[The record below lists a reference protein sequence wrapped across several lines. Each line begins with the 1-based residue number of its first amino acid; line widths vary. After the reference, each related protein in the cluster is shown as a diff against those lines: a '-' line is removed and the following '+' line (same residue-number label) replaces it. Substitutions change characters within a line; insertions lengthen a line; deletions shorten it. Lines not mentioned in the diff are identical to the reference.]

1 MDSICGDNI
10 ISINVGGTIYMTT
23 LNLICRYRNSRL
35 CEIVLEKLKDMPD
48 LDRSRFEYILDFLRD
63 GVLICEND
71 INVLTRIL
79 IEAVYFK
86 LFSLIKILKKK
97 IELLYSNM
105 GSNVNKNIFKSIMG
119 TLEEKNKNKIK
130 SKSKSKSKSKEK
142 NNSLSRKLNKFSA
155 LIKKHNEMKC
165 CTVKKKKIHNFHFLS
180 KINLL
185 SELNHEDESPTKE
198 EVNVRGYTLLSGVP
212 LDSCKEEKQ
221 IASVKDQGDKLKNDA
236 HVECNND
243 RELNSLNNL
252 PKIIPPN
259 PCTPPTH
266 NKTLDYNITNNFI
279 NEEDKLKSKNKAN
292 GSTRINCLV
301 KNIERKEY
309 PPPTPLSPNGHLKN
323 GDSKTVSFAEGTSI
337 FIYSKKDERA
347 HNGAKDAVDTFT
359 ESPNKSLS
367 PSTIGGANYP
377 GYSSLANYA
386 TCANFMNTTNDV
398 DRASY
403 KYNNYTYNHVNN
415 PRGQILVYSEIDD
428 IEETSPFPIL
438 SNVNLGEQIFS
449 TTVDF

>member
-1 MDSICGDNI
+1 MDSIGGDNI

-23 LNLICRYRNSRL
+23 LSLICRYRNSRL
-35 CEIVLEKLKDMPD
+35 CEIVLEKLKAVPD
-48 LDRSRFEYILDFLRD
+48 LDTHHNRKEIFIDRNGSRFEYILDFLRD

-119 TLEEKNKNKIK
+119 TLEEK
-130 SKSKSKSKSKEK
+130 
-142 NNSLSRKLNKFSA
+142 
-155 LIKKHNEMKC
+155 
-165 CTVKKKKIHNFHFLS
+165 KKKIHNVHFLN

-185 SELNHEDESPTKE
+185 SELNNQDESPAKGE
-198 EVNVRGYTLLSGVP
+198 DNLGGCTLLSNVP

-221 IASVKDQGDKLKNDA
+221 IVSTKRQGDKLKNDA
-236 HVECNND
+236 HVECNSGK
-243 RELNSLNNL
+243 EQNSRDNL
-252 PKIIPPN
+252 PKIILPIPS
-259 PCTPPTH
+259 TLPTH
-266 NKTLDYNITNNFI
+266 SKTVDYNITNNFT
-279 NEEDKLKSKNKAN
+279 NEEDKLKSKNN
-292 GSTRINCLV
+292 SCGPTRKNCLV
-301 KNIERKEY
+301 KNIERKGY
-309 PPPTPLSPNGHLKN
+309 PPTQQSPNGHLKN
-323 GDSKTVSFAEGTSI
+323 GDSKTVSFAESTSI
-337 FIYSKKDERA
+337 FVYGKKDEIT
-347 HNGAKDAVDTFT
+347 HNEAYGPNDAVGTST
-359 ESPNKSLS
+359 ESPHKGIS
-367 PSTIGGANYP
+367 PSSIGSTNYS
-377 GYSSLANYA
+377 GYSSLANYSP
-386 TCANFMNTTNDV
+386 CANYANSTGDG
-398 DRASY
+398 DRAAY
-403 KYNNYTYNHVNN
+403 KYSSYTYNNASN